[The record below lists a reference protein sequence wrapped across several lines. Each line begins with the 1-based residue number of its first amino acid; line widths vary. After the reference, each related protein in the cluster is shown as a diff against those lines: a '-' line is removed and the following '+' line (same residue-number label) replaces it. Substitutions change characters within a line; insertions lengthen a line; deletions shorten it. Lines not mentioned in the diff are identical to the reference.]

1 MVENIKIISYREKDP
16 KKLDLLLAKINS
28 NKLIEGT
35 VKYFNS
41 VDRKTGE
48 ILYCYNALS
57 RI

>member
-1 MVENIKIISYREKDP
+1 MLDNIKMISYREKDP
-16 KKLDLLLAKINS
+16 KKLDLLLAKVNS
-28 NKLIEGT
+28 NKLIKGT

-48 ILYCYNALS
+48 ILYCYNALA